1 MATTTIPIQKETR
14 KLLRR
19 VAGKSQTYDEIIK
32 QLIEI
37 REAFIDHLYQI
48 LEEEKF
54 TSLEDVIR
62 ELKLRV

>member
-1 MATTTIPIQKETR
+1 MAITTIPIQKKTR
-14 KLLRR
+14 DLLKS
-19 VAGKSQTYDEIIK
+19 VAGKSQTYDEVIQ

-37 REAFIDHLYQI
+37 REAFIDHLYQV

-62 ELKLRV
+62 ELKLKV